1 MKGKLFSHEIGK
13 TSTVFGRKHDVR
25 VVFQGDGA
33 ATDGGTI
40 ILPTLDHNADV
51 SDGDADI
58 MRGYVD
64 HEAGHVRHTDFKA
77 LGEFVRDSNGN
88 ELVRSV
94 HNALEDI
101 WLERRVMDEYP
112 GAAENLKAVSFAVNL
127 EFLNEIKAG
136 DPRLQDD
143 VFITAVALT
152 WEGRKDY
159 GGVSNQQCIDLL
171 PDDIQRQLPLWL
183 AALDGCK
190 NTADVITLA
199 KIVEKEIRD
208 GDYKDEREEGDG
220 AGSSK
225 GSGGEGDGDGHGVGD
240 NPDDDCGGK
249 EAQPLASDDGSGE
262 DIGGRSAG
270 SEGEDKPEDG
280 DGNGTSVGSDSVSPD
295 KGASGDDVYKNFD
308 VGEIVRGKIASNE
321 RIAGNTHGSYTPLS
335 TAHDEWHTR
344 NGKTRLSRKLRGSD
358 AGTYDRS
365 LSRMNGQVNV
375 MRRKLERALAAKM
388 ARDWDYGK
396 EDGRLDSKRLV
407 GAFNGSRNVFKERED
422 RREIDTAF
430 TVLVDLSG
438 SMGGSKAVVAQQCA
452 MAIAEA
458 VDKTGVAYEV
468 LGFNNV
474 RPMPHEVHH
483 ATQGNHLYA
492 RQDPIDMWVFKA
504 FHERLFEAKGAMASI
519 AGCVGGCNS
528 DGECVE
534 QAYERLAVRPEK
546 RKVMMV
552 LSDGQPACNGHGQNQ
567 YLRQVIEKINKD
579 GTDLVGIGILTD
591 AVEQF
596 YPKHTVVSSVDD
608 LAGSAMDQL
617 SRILLGDRFQ
627 IDNSKLMAAS

>member
-40 ILPTLDHNADV
+40 ILPTLDHNSDV
-51 SDGDADI
+51 SDAEADI

-64 HEAGHVRHTDFKA
+64 HEAGHVRHTDFNA
-77 LGEFVRDSNGN
+77 LGEFVKASDGN
-88 ELVRSV
+88 QLVRSV

-112 GAAENLKAVSFAVNL
+112 GAAENLKAVSTAVNS
-127 EFLNEIKAG
+127 EFLSEIKAG

-143 VFITAVALT
+143 VFITSVALT

-159 GGVSNQQCIDLL
+159 GGDSNQQCIDLL
-171 PDDIQRQLPLWL
+171 PEDIQRQLPLWI

-190 NTADVITLA
+190 DTADVITLA

-208 GDYKDEREEGDG
+208 GDYKDEREEGDKPVSG
-220 AGSSK
+220 K
-225 GSGGEGDGDGHGVGD
+225 GSGGNGEDDGDGAGD
-240 NPDDDCGGK
+240 NPDNERGGD
-249 EAQPLASDDGSGE
+249 EAEPVSGDDGGGQ
-262 DIGGRSAG
+262 DIGGQSAG
-270 SEGEDKPEDG
+270 SEGEDKPEEG
-280 DGNGTSVGSDSVSPD
+280 GTVGSGSDTVAPDS
-295 KGASGDDVYKNFD
+295 GTTGDEVYTNFD
-308 VGEIVRGKIASNE
+308 VGEIVRGKIASNQ

-344 NGKTRLSRKLRGSD
+344 KGKTRLSRNIRRTS
-358 AGTYDRS
+358 AGDYDKA
-365 LSRMNGQVNV
+365 LSVMSGQVNV

-396 EDGRLDSKRLV
+396 EDGRLDNKRLV
-407 GAFNGSRNVFKERED
+407 GAFNGSRTVFKVRED

-430 TVLVDLSG
+430 SVLIDLSG
-438 SMGGSKAVVAQQCA
+438 SMRGSKAKVAQQCA
-452 MAIAEA
+452 MALAEA

-468 LGFNNV
+468 LGFNNT
-474 RPMPHEVHH
+474 RAMPREARLHTKDE
-483 ATQGNHLYA
+483 HLYA

-504 FHERLFEAKGAMASI
+504 FHERLFEAKGAMAAI
-519 AGCVGGCNS
+519 ANCVMGCNS

-534 QAYERLAVRPEK
+534 QAYERLIARPEK

-552 LSDGQPACNGHGQNQ
+552 LSDGQPACNGHSQDR
-567 YLRQVIEKINKD
+567 YLRQVIERIGKD

-617 SRILLGDRFQ
+617 SRILLGERFQ
-627 IDNSKLMAAS
+627 IDNSKLMAVS

>member
-40 ILPTLDHNADV
+40 ILPSLDHNSDV
-51 SDGDADI
+51 NEAEADI

-64 HEAGHVRHTDFKA
+64 HEAGHVRHTDFNA
-77 LGEFVRDSNGN
+77 LGEFAKASDGN
-88 ELVRSV
+88 QLVRSV

-112 GAAENLKAVSFAVNL
+112 GAAENLKAVSTAVNS
-127 EFLNEIKAG
+127 EFLNEITAG

-159 GGVSNQQCIDLL
+159 GGDSNQQCIDLL
-171 PDDIQRQLPLWL
+171 PDDIQRQLPLWV

-190 NTADVITLA
+190 DTADVITLA

-208 GDYKDEREEGDG
+208 GDYKDERKEGDKPESGKGSGGDGDGDGDG
-220 AGSSK
+220 AG
-225 GSGGEGDGDGHGVGD
+225 D
-240 NPDDDCGGK
+240 NPDNERGGD
-249 EAQPLASDDGSGE
+249 ETQPVSGDDGGGQ
-262 DIGGRSAG
+262 DIGGQPAG
-270 SEGEDKPEDG
+270 SEGEDQPEEG
-280 DGNGTSVGSDSVSPD
+280 GTVVSGSDTVAPD
-295 KGASGDDVYKNFD
+295 SGTSGDDVYTNFD
-308 VGEIVRGKIASNE
+308 VGEIVRGKIASNK
-321 RIAGNTHGSYTPLS
+321 RIAGNTSGSYTPLS

-344 NGKTRLSRKLRGSD
+344 KGKTRLSRNLRRTSAKD
-358 AGTYDRS
+358 YDRA
-365 LSRMNGQVNV
+365 LSVMSGQVNV

-396 EDGRLDSKRLV
+396 EDGRLDNKRLV
-407 GAFNGSRNVFKERED
+407 GAFNGSRTVFKERED

-430 TVLVDLSG
+430 TVLIDLSG
-438 SMGGSKAVVAQQCA
+438 SMGGRGNKAKVAQQCA
-452 MAIAEA
+452 MALAEA

-468 LGFNNV
+468 LGFNNIRSMPYEVYADMSDV
-474 RPMPHEVHH
+474 RD
-483 ATQGNHLYA
+483 YA
-492 RQDPIDMWVFKA
+492 RIDPIDMWVFKA

-519 AGCVGGCNS
+519 AAVVDGCNS

-534 QAYERLAVRPEK
+534 QAYERLVVRPEK

-552 LSDGQPACNGHGQNQ
+552 LSDGQPACNGHSQHK
-567 YLRQVIEKINKD
+567 YLRQVVEKIGKD

-591 AVEQF
+591 AVEDF
-596 YPKHTVVSSVDD
+596 YPKYTVVRSVDD

-617 SRILLGDRFQ
+617 SRILLGERFQ
-627 IDNSKLMAAS
+627 IDNSKLMAVS

>member
-40 ILPTLDHNADV
+40 ILPSLDHNSDV
-51 SDGDADI
+51 NEAEADI

-64 HEAGHVRHTDFKA
+64 HEAGHVRHTDFNA
-77 LGEFVRDSNGN
+77 LGEFAKASDGN
-88 ELVRSV
+88 QLVRSV

-112 GAAENLKAVSFAVNL
+112 GAAENLKAVSTAVNS
-127 EFLNEIKAG
+127 EFLNEITAD

-159 GGVSNQQCIDLL
+159 GGDSNQQCIDLL
-171 PDDIQRQLPLWL
+171 PDDIQRQLPLWV

-190 NTADVITLA
+190 DTADVITLA

-208 GDYKDEREEGDG
+208 GDYKDERKEGDKPESGKGSGGDGDGDGDG
-220 AGSSK
+220 AG
-225 GSGGEGDGDGHGVGD
+225 D
-240 NPDDDCGGK
+240 NPDNERGGD
-249 EAQPLASDDGSGE
+249 ETQPVSGDDGSGE
-262 DIGGRSAG
+262 DTGGQPAG
-270 SEGEDKPEDG
+270 SEGEDQPEEG
-280 DGNGTSVGSDSVSPD
+280 GTVGSGSDDVAPDSGTTS
-295 KGASGDDVYKNFD
+295 DDVYTNFD
-308 VGEIVRGKIASNE
+308 VGEIVRGKIASNDK
-321 RIAGNTHGSYTPLS
+321 IAGNTHGSYTPLS

-344 NGKTRLSRKLRGSD
+344 KGKTRLSRHLRNQSARD
-358 AGTYDRS
+358 YDKA
-365 LSRMNGQVNV
+365 LSVMNGQVNV
-375 MRRKLERALAAKM
+375 MRRKLERALSAKM

-396 EDGRLDSKRLV
+396 EDGRLDNKRLV
-407 GAFNGSRNVFKERED
+407 GAFNGSRTVFKERED

-430 TVLVDLSG
+430 TVLIDLSG
-438 SMGGSKAVVAQQCA
+438 SMRGSKAKVAQQCA
-452 MAIAEA
+452 MALAEA

-468 LGFNNV
+468 LGFNNT
-474 RPMPHEVHH
+474 RPMPRE
-483 ATQGNHLYA
+483 ARLYTKDEHLYA

-519 AGCVGGCNS
+519 AGCAMGCNS

-534 QAYERLAVRPEK
+534 QAYERLIARPEK

-552 LSDGQPACNGHGQNQ
+552 LSDGQPACNGHSQRQ
-567 YLRQVIEKINKD
+567 YLRQVIEKISKD

-596 YPKHTVVSSVDD
+596 YPKYTVVESVED

-617 SRILLGDRFQ
+617 SRILLGERFQ
-627 IDNSKLMAAS
+627 IDNSKLMAVS